1 MNSGIEDKRELVINT
16 AIRFFTRQGFRKTSM
31 DEIAHAARVSKATI
45 YQMFGDKSGL
55 LGEVYKQKGKELY
68 EKMLQAIAPGTAT
81 IPQLLPM
88 LSFAREFCSQD
99 PLFSQFMDQREI
111 EELEA
116 IPQFQ
121 DIVSDSVDLIDKL
134 LTQGIA
140 RGEIRPMPTR
150 MASYFMFRIGF
161 YISQYGRELFTMFSM
176 DDILNFFDSVLT
188 RGIAADDGRRL
199 D

>member
-1 MNSGIEDKRELVINT
+1 MTSDTADKHELVINT

-68 EKMLQAIAPGTAT
+68 EKMFQAITPGAAT
-81 IPQLLPM
+81 IPQLLQM
-88 LSFAREFCSQD
+88 LSFAREFCTQD

-121 DIVSDSVDLIDKL
+121 DIVRDAVELIDQL

-161 YISQYGRELFTMFSM
+161 YLSQYGRELFTMFSM
-176 DDILNFFDSVLT
+176 NDILNFFDSVLT
-188 RGIAADDGRRL
+188 CGIAAGNPRKVD
-199 D
+199 

>member
-81 IPQLLPM
+81 IPQLLQM